1 MVTKINAMKRR
12 TNKFTKNTIKK
23 RKARKY
29 KEVTERKKVLH
40 VRETGVAYEIK
51 TKDTHKK
58 IDESWDFRKSNTK
71 EYTHCFHSY
80 PAMMIPQVARRILDN
95 FGYKSNVLFDPY
107 CGTGTSLVEANL
119 KGINA
124 IGTDINPLA
133 RLIAATK
140 TTRIDLQVLYLFLHD
155 FMNYFFSVNF
165 NIEKTKSVII
175 PQIKNIDFW
184 FSKSVQKQL
193 GVLLGY
199 IENINDL
206 SIKNFFKVAFSETV
220 RETSFVKQGEFKL
233 VRRKNLNNVKDP
245 DVFGIMITKLSRN
258 KQGLADFEKSC
269 KNGSEAKVCDF
280 NTVNAIPNQII
291 QKDSV
296 DIVVTSPPYGDS
308 RTTVAYGQYSR
319 FANEWLGFKSANQI
333 DNILMGGKKRNH
345 NHTFKSD
352 LLNEVIYTIQK
363 QDKER
368 VRDVISFYE
377 DYEKSIHNV
386 SSTLKKGAFA
396 CYVVGNRTVKG
407 VNIPTDE
414 ITVHLFKQNNFTHIE
429 TIVRNIPNKR
439 MPSKNSPSNVVG
451 ETASTMKNEFIV
463 VCQKN

>member
-1 MVTKINAMKRR
+1 MRKVKKNISKRKKTSAASFVSEPGVEYQIKFKTR
-12 TNKFTKNTIKK
+12 TNKS
-23 RKARKY
+23 
-29 KEVTERKKVLH
+29 
-40 VRETGVAYEIK
+40 
-51 TKDTHKK
+51 

-71 EYTHCFHSY
+71 EYTHCFHPY
-80 PAMMIPQVARRILDN
+80 PAMMIPQVARRIIEN
-95 FGYKSNVLFDPY
+95 YGSKSKILFDPY

-133 RLIAATK
+133 RLIASTK
-140 TTRIDLQVLYLFLHD
+140 TTKTDIQVLDLFLYD
-155 FMNYFFSVNF
+155 FMNYFFSINF
-165 NIEKTKSVII
+165 QIDKIKSVVI

-184 FSKSVQKQL
+184 FSRSIQKKL
-193 GVLLGY
+193 GILLGY
-199 IENINDL
+199 IENINDV

-233 VRRKNLNNVKDP
+233 VRRKNFNEVAEP
-245 DVFGIMITKLSRN
+245 DVFGIMIMKLSRN
-258 KQGLADFEKSC
+258 KQGLIEFEKTC
-269 KNGSEAKVCDF
+269 KNGSQTAVYGF
-280 NTVNAIPNQII
+280 NTVNSIPNEII
-291 QKDSV
+291 PNNSV
-296 DIVVTSPPYGDS
+296 DMVVTSPPYGDS

-319 FANEWLGFKSANQI
+319 LSNEWLGYKIANQI
-333 DNILMGGKKRNH
+333 DNILMGGERRKH
-345 NHTFKSD
+345 LHTFKSD
-352 LLNEVIYTIQK
+352 VLNDAISTIQK

-377 DYEKSIHNV
+377 DYEKSINHV
-386 SSTLKKGAFA
+386 STTLKRGAFA

-414 ITVHLFKQNNFTHIE
+414 ITAQLFEENNFTHAE

-439 MPSKNSPSNVVG
+439 MPSKNSPSNIVG
-451 ETASTMKNEFIV
+451 ETASTMKNEYIV